1 MTATGSSAA
10 RPATPTHPS
19 LVLRGVRP
27 VDGRGELLPRADVRI
42 EAGRIAAI
50 APSLAALPGD
60 AEWDAGGRT
69 LVPGLMNA
77 HAHLSLDGLADP
89 AASLD
94 HTDITVLLAAARARM
109 AATLAAG
116 VTTVRDLGAPDGIA
130 LILAADVERG
140 ELPGPRIVAAGRPI
154 CVPRGHGSTF
164 MSIEVEGPD
173 AAAAATRTQIAA
185 GARVIKVM
193 ATGGMMT
200 PGQVAG
206 EPQLRTDEMRAV
218 VSVARETGV
227 PVAAHS
233 EGIEGTMAAIEAG
246 VASIEHGH
254 GLDER
259 AIDAMLAS
267 DVALVPTLLSDDV
280 ILVNGE
286 AAGIPGFVVD
296 ACRRLAGD
304 LLPGFRSAVAR
315 GVAIVAGNDGGAPLV
330 QPGEMVAELELYVRH
345 GMRPV
350 EALRSATSA
359 AARLLRIADTGS
371 LEPGAVADLLI
382 VDGDPLTDIGA
393 LRDPRVVIRAGRVVH
408 RM

>member
-1 MTATGSSAA
+1 
-10 RPATPTHPS
+10 
-19 LVLRGVRP
+19 
-27 VDGRGELLPRADVRI
+27 
-42 EAGRIAAI
+42 
-50 APSLAALPGD
+50 
-60 AEWDAGGRT
+60 
-69 LVPGLMNA
+69 
-77 HAHLSLDGLADP
+77 
-89 AASLD
+89 
-94 HTDITVLLAAARARM
+94 
-109 AATLAAG
+109 
-116 VTTVRDLGAPDGIA
+116 
-130 LILAADVERG
+130 
-140 ELPGPRIVAAGRPI
+140 
-154 CVPRGHGSTF
+154 
-164 MSIEVEGPD
+164 
-173 AAAAATRTQIAA
+173 
-185 GARVIKVM
+185 
-193 ATGGMMT
+193 
-200 PGQVAG
+200 
-206 EPQLRTDEMRAV
+206 
-218 VSVARETGV
+218 
-227 PVAAHS
+227 
-233 EGIEGTMAAIEAG
+233 

-350 EALRSATSA
+350 AALRSATSA
-359 AARLLRIADTGS
+359 AARLLRIPDTGS

-393 LRDPRVVIRAGRVVH
+393 LRDPRVVIRAGHLVH
-408 RM
+408 RA